1 MSEQKSSYLSD
12 PDVLLMMAFKEG
24 DNPSFE
30 KLMVKYFPRV
40 LNFVYRYTNNR
51 AISEEIAQ
59 EVFIKVYQNR
69 AKYEPRAKFQ
79 TWVFTIARNVSLNEL
94 RRKKPTF
101 SIDTP
106 VITSQGSINRQF
118 EDEKA
123 VMADQ
128 QMLKE
133 ERASYVREAIS
144 SLPENQRVATILL
157 RYEGLSYAEIA
168 KTMNTTEKAVKS
180 LLSRAKES
188 LKEKLAKFVKI

>member
-1 MSEQKSSYLSD
+1 MSEQKSPYLSD
-12 PDVLLMMAFKEG
+12 PDVRLMLAFKEG
-24 DNPSFE
+24 DISSFE
-30 KLMVKYFPRV
+30 NLMVKYFPRV

-51 AISEEIAQ
+51 AVSEEIAQ
-59 EVFIKVYQNR
+59 EVFIKVYQNQN
-69 AKYEPRAKFQ
+69 KYEPKAKFQ

-106 VITSQGSINRQF
+106 IKTSQGSVNRQF
-118 EDEKA
+118 EDENA
-123 VMADQ
+123 VVADQ

-133 ERASYVREAIS
+133 EMADYVREAIG

-168 KTMNTTEKAVKS
+168 KTMKTTEKAVKS